1 MAFLRTLL
9 WIVITVIVV
18 VFSVRNWVPVPVN
31 LFGDTVVETKLPMLL
46 LIGFLIGF
54 VPLYAWHRAVKWRH
68 HRKLSQIE
76 RSAAPT
82 VTPTPSVYTAPPAQ
96 APVADPFQDD

>member
-9 WIVITVIVV
+9 WIAVTVIVV

-31 LFGDTVVETKLPMLL
+31 LFGDTVVETKLPMLI

-54 VPLYAWHRAVKWRH
+54 VPLYIWHRAFKWRQK
-68 HRKLSQIE
+68 RKLSAIE
-76 RSAAPT
+76 R
-82 VTPTPSVYTAPPAQ
+82 TAPLPVAPAQSPSPLATPVSDPAQ
-96 APVADPFQDD
+96 AD